1 MIARIL
7 TCALAACSLLGGQS
21 AVRYRSSVDQS
32 EQPYALFVP
41 KSYDPARRYPV
52 VISLHAEESNHIVSL
67 QMVFGIPPRFG
78 ELGLP
83 GLTTVLASRQVDY
96 LVACPFAR
104 GSMGYQGIAEQDV
117 YDVLADVKRR
127 YAVDEDR
134 VYLTGA
140 SMGGGGA
147 LWLALSRP
155 DIWAAVAAICPDEYP
170 GSADLAPNALNL
182 PIRLYHGYL
191 DTIVPAET
199 SRQWQRR
206 LLGLDSPVEYIEYPT
221 VAHNAWDSAYSKGEL
236 FEWFSRHRRNPNP
249 DRVRLA
255 ARDLRYASAYWARID
270 SFAPGAL
277 ASLDAVRSAAGAVRV
292 QTRDLD
298 AFTLSTAARALTID
312 GAAQHL
318 RPGAPLTFTRAG
330 RGWTQS
336 AAGPV
341 AASLTGPIVQAVN
354 SRHIYVYAADDPQ
367 TRRYAET
374 AAAWS
379 SNRARLNLKF
389 EVKSDR
395 EVNDDDIDG
404 ANLILFGTARNNRLI
419 ARLAPRLPLVLDP
432 GAADYGLLCIVPQG
446 KQHYTLVSTG
456 LPWWTGAD
464 EASRGGYRYSPPTY
478 RLLSTFG
485 DYVLFKGSLA
495 NVLAEGRYDRN
506 GQLPPE
512 IAEKISG
519 AGIVTVR

>member
-1 MIARIL
+1 MVRVLA
-7 TCALAACSLLGGQS
+7 CALAASSLLCGQS
-21 AVRYRSSVDQS
+21 VVRYRSTVDQS
-32 EQPYALFVP
+32 DQPYALYIP

-52 VISLHAEESNHIVSL
+52 VISLHPEESNHIVSL
-67 QMVFGIPPRFG
+67 QMVFGIPPRYG

-83 GLTTVLASRQVDY
+83 ALSTVLASRQVDY
-96 LVACPFAR
+96 IVACPFAR

-127 YAVDEDR
+127 YSVDEDR

-155 DIWAAVAAICPDEYP
+155 DIWAAVAAVCPDEIP
-170 GSADLAPNALNL
+170 GTADLAPNALNL
-182 PIRLYHGYL
+182 PLRLYHGYL
-191 DTIVPAET
+191 DPLVPAEV

-206 LLGLDSPVEYIEYPT
+206 LLGLDSPVEYIEYPA
-221 VAHNAWDSAYSKGEL
+221 VAHNAWDSAYAKGEI
-236 FEWFSRHRRNPNP
+236 FEWFSRYRRNPNP
-249 DRVRLA
+249 DRVRLV

-277 ASLDAVRSAAGAVRV
+277 ASLDAVRTSGAVRV

-298 AFTLSTAARALTID
+298 RFTLSTAARSLTID
-312 GAAQHL
+312 GTPVRL
-318 RPGAPLTFTRAG
+318 RPGAPLSFTRAAS
-330 RGWTQS
+330 GWAQS
-336 AAGPV
+336 AAGPLP
-341 AASLTGPIVQAVN
+341 ASFTGPIVEAVN
-354 SRHIYVYAADDPQ
+354 GRHIYVYAADDPQ
-367 TRRYAET
+367 TRRFAET

-432 GAADYGLLCIVPQG
+432 GAADYGLVFIVPEG
-446 KQHYTLVSTG
+446 RHYALVSSG

-464 EASRGGYRYSPPTY
+464 EANRGGYRYAPATY

-495 NVLAEGRYDRN
+495 NVLAEGRFDRN
-506 GQLPPE
+506 GQVPPE
-512 IAEKISG
+512 IAEKIRAFG
-519 AGIVTVR
+519 TVTVR